1 MKNNLLVAVLMVMS
15 IPSLALANGVEV
27 PEPASMLLF
36 GAGLVGVGIMRK
48 IFKG

>member
-1 MKNNLLVAVLMVMS
+1 VLNIVDS
-15 IPSLALANGVEV
+15 SGRGVQNQLYHQV

-48 IFKG
+48 VFKG

>member
-1 MKNNLLVAVLMVMS
+1 MKKNLSAAIIMVMS
-15 IPSLALANGVEV
+15 IPSLAFASVQV

-36 GAGLVGVGIMRK
+36 GAGLVGVGIMKK